1 MNFAKHR
8 FECAVKIIHSILST
22 ADEVPNQVVETF
34 DRECEILST
43 LHHPNIV
50 QFVGVSKD
58 RWIVM
63 ECLHAS
69 LIDYIDNR
77 IRVRKGLRKLAL
89 QQKLKILYDVALGLQ
104 YLHER
109 DKPILHRDLTARNVL
124 LTKDLRAKITDLGQA
139 IVKQH
144 NHEQYM
150 SQAPGA
156 LCYMPPEVLKFNPKY
171 DQSIDIF
178 SFGVLIL
185 HTISELMPKPELD
198 AQILNDHSGE
208 VVGTRTEIERRPSCV
223 EKLQTMPQLTSLVEQ
238 CMRNSA
244 KHRPPIMLVVGRLAL
259 AISDKKDSTDNI
271 LAVSHSNKELDQ
283 RNCNLKLT
291 LASADGTSQIN
302 KLCVI
307 VRSPIAIGFTGT
319 YKGTIPFHQIK
330 VSCPRDIAI
339 AKDGCVYVCD
349 YDGKTGVLAYDP
361 TSGTTNAIIR
371 SAYKTDRKR
380 SSVNKCW
387 YPRGITMDDCG
398 EVIYLS
404 DTHNH
409 RVLKCST
416 SNVLRCAGETF
427 HKGARPS
434 QFDHPSG
441 IAVSGD
447 LVYVCDTGNH
457 RVRILNSYDLDGQ
470 GEICNDNMRPIDIAI
485 DKEGRFVYVLDSI
498 NKNIRVFREGSL
510 EWLRTIDLTDP
521 QYLKLQRPV
530 GICVDSK
537 HFVYITDEQKHG
549 VLVLDAAGNFKMFFG
564 TRGSREG
571 EFNKPAGID
580 VDSQGNVY
588 VCDSGNR
595 RVQIFS

>member
-1 MNFAKHR
+1 
-8 FECAVKIIHSILST
+8 VKIIHRILS
-22 ADEVPNQVVETF
+22 NRVVETF
-34 DRECEILST
+34 GQECEILST

-104 YLHER
+104 YLHKR

-124 LTKDLRAKITDLGQA
+124 LTKDLRAKIADLGQA

-185 HTISELMPKPELD
+185 HTISELLPVPEHD

-208 VVGTRTEIERRPSCV
+208 VVGIRTEIERRPSCV
-223 EKLQTMPQLTSLVEQ
+223 KKLQTMPQLTSLVEQ

-244 KHRPPIMLVVGRLAL
+244 KHRPPIMLVISRLGL
-259 AISDKKDSTDNI
+259 AISNEKDSTDNI
-271 LAVSHSNKELDQ
+271 LAVSYFNKKVDQ
-283 RNCNLKLT
+283 RNCNLKIT

-302 KLCVI
+302 ELCII
-307 VRSPIAIGFTGT
+307 VRSPFTFGFSGT
-319 YKGTIPFHQIK
+319 YKGTIPFRPIK

-349 YDGKTGVLAYDP
+349 YDGTSGVLAYDP
-361 TSGTTNAIIR
+361 TSGTTKAIIQ
-371 SAYKTDRKR
+371 SARKTESKE
-380 SSVNKCW
+380 SSAGKCW
-387 YPRGITMDDCG
+387 YPQGIATDDCG
-398 EVIYLS
+398 KIVYLS

-416 SNVLRCAGETF
+416 IKTSGILGYAGEMF
-427 HKGARPS
+427 NKGSSPN
-434 QFDHPSG
+434 QFDHPCG
-441 IAVSGD
+441 IAVSGA
-447 LVYVCDTGNH
+447 LVYVCDTENH
-457 RVRILNSYDLDGQ
+457 RVRILNSWHLHAEGL
-470 GEICNDNMRPIDIAI
+470 GEFSSEDMQPVDIAI
-485 DKEGRFVYVLDSI
+485 DKEGRFVYVLDCT
-498 NKNIRVFREGSL
+498 NKSIRVFREGTHEL
-510 EWLRTIDLTDP
+510 LHTIDLTGS

-549 VLVLDAAGNFKMFFG
+549 VLVLDAAGKFKMFFG

-571 EFNKPAGID
+571 EFSKPAGID

-588 VCDSGNR
+588 VCDSGNG